1 MRVKIKFQLVTLSTL
16 TITLVLATT
25 VSSDEIVRE
34 TNDVSEIEDGNVA
47 VAHSNDR
54 VDDNDDES
62 NIGDLEAMRY
72 ITKRS
77 PKKLKKLKKL
87 KVLKKL
93 KKFKK
98 AKKLLKV
105 IKVMKPFIA
114 KKIIPKVI
122 KAFGLGVA
130 STAGIE
136 GGGGSVAPF
145 LPPPPLNIG

>member
-1 MRVKIKFQLVTLSTL
+1 MRVKIKFQLIAL

-25 VSSDEIVRE
+25 VSSDEVVRG
-34 TNDVSEIEDGNVA
+34 TNDVLKEDGNVA

-62 NIGDLEAMRY
+62 NIGDLEAMRF

-130 STAGIE
+130 STAGIG